1 MVSQPVNLNATEAIP
16 LYFPSNE
23 DGPTQSVTEIVAPL
37 PKVTGGVLYAPL
49 GTPLP
54 TDAVTPMASV
64 SAAYITLGRVSSDGV
79 TKSEE
84 RGAVDT
90 YDWGGNLIATLQD
103 KFGISVKFKLLQLM
117 NADVQAAAHGYDNV
131 QVVPATSTTGHSIN
145 SMINAQLLNTGV
157 WVIDAYFELVSM
169 RFVIPIGR
177 PTVVGPITWV
187 NKELTMVDLTVRPFP
202 DNYNNHAYEYWNDG
216 VVL

>member
-1 MVSQPVNLNATEAIP
+1 MTIP
-16 LYFPSNE
+16 LYFPSSE
-23 DGPTQSVTEIVAPL
+23 GTGVQTVTEIVAPL
-37 PKVTGGVLYAPL
+37 PKVTGGVLFAPL

-54 TDAVTPMASV
+54 TDAVTPISSV
-64 SAAYITLGRVSSDGV
+64 SAAYKTLGRVSSDGV

-90 YDWGGNLIATLQD
+90 YDWGGNLVATLQD

-117 NADVQAAAHGYDNV
+117 NADVQDAAHGTQNV
-131 QVVPATSTTGHSIN
+131 SVVAPTSTVGTEIKA
-145 SMINAQLLNTGV
+145 MINAELLNTGV
-157 WVIDAYFELVSM
+157 WILDAYYNLVSM

-187 NKELTMVDLTVRPFP
+187 NKELTMVDLTIRPFP

-216 VVL
+216 VPL